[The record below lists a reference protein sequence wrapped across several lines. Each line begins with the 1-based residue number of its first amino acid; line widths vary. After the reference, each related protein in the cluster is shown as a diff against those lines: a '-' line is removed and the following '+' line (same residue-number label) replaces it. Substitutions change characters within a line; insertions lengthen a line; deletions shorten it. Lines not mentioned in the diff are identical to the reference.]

1 MLAQIFLT
9 ALVPGTVV
17 LVINLFR
24 NRYLDKPLTWNAL
37 RILAYLFVAVS
48 SAGLAAINPD
58 WFNSFEGYFYAVPL
72 CLFMPACIEWA
83 CLLAADN
90 LGISKK
96 ATNKAEAS

>member
-17 LVINLFR
+17 LMVNLFR
-24 NRYLDKPLTWNAL
+24 NRYLNKPLTWNAL

-48 SAGLAAINPD
+48 SAGLTAMNPS
-58 WFNSFEGYFYAVPL
+58 WFNSFEGYFCAVPL
-72 CLFMPACIEWA
+72 CFFMPACIEWV

-90 LGISKK
+90 LGISKRAEK
-96 ATNKAEAS
+96 KAESS